1 MEGIKINRV
10 REAILDFID
19 LVEDPVEY
27 IALVGFNDDVKEVIE
42 LDSVGST
49 EGRWC
54 NASGRIAAEGGTS
67 LYDAVAYALDMLE
80 GIGNPERSNIIIALT
95 DGEDTDSRYSLEQVT
110 RRIEEASVEITF
122 IGLAYREG
130 QGGDYNLG
138 VLEQLAAAGNAEE
151 WALEATPTN
160 VRETFR
166 FLTKWFQDDDPTAGA
181 GLAYSRCVSEG
192 GGTMYWTDSD
202 ADRIQRANLNG
213 SGVEDLVTSGLDGP
227 HGIALVI
234 KSK

>member
-1 MEGIKINRV
+1 M
-10 REAILDFID
+10 
-19 LVEDPVEY
+19 
-27 IALVGFNDDVKEVIE
+27 
-42 LDSVGST
+42 DSVGAT

-54 NASGRIAAEGGTS
+54 NALGRIAADGYTS
-67 LYDAVAYALDMLE
+67 LYDAVAYALDMLG

-95 DGEDTDSRYSLEQVT
+95 DGEDGGSRYTLEQVT

-151 WALEATPTN
+151 WALEATPSN

-181 GLAYSRCVSEG
+181 GSAYSRCVSEG
-192 GGTMYWTDSD
+192 GGTMYWTDSG
-202 ADRIQRANLNG
+202 ADKIQLANLDG
-213 SGVEDLVTSGLDGP
+213 SWVEDLVTSGLDGP

-234 KSK
+234 KSE